1 MIYSSNNHYYTGEC
15 VRIFTKRRADTTPT
29 IAGSRSGGLIAQC
42 WASMIA
48 IGEEGY
54 LKHTKDILE
63 TTVAIA
69 KGVAGIPG
77 LRLLGEYMNFLT
89 FTNSKTL

>member
-1 MIYSSNNHYYTGEC
+1 
-15 VRIFTKRRADTTPT
+15 
-29 IAGSRSGGLIAQC
+29 
-42 WASMIA
+42 MIA

-63 TTVAIA
+63 TTVAVA

-77 LRLLGEYMNFLT
+77 LRLVGEFMN
-89 FTNSKTL
+89 